1 MENKI
6 LLLLL
11 TISILFFSSC
21 NPERNKTYCKE
32 ITTND
37 VLVEACS
44 SDTSFKFVV
53 RPQIDVDDLNISIGF
68 CDENSFP
75 VSARIKNVGK
85 VIAGNEYYIEF
96 LNSDF
101 TSKEIH
107 SISKW
112 RYLDA
117 EGTVY
122 VEQDAK
128 GMCSKHVYDD
138 GVVNKKNTCYAAG
151 EKIFSCKYCGYK
163 KSEVIAMKEHEWVDN
178 KYSDMKYICNKC
190 CVRSDQK

>member
-1 MENKI
+1 MRNKI

-11 TISILFFSSC
+11 TFSILFFSSC
-21 NPERNKTYCKE
+21 NPERNKTYHKE

-44 SDTSFKFVV
+44 SNTSFKFVV
-53 RPQIDVDDLNISIGF
+53 RPQIDLNDLRISIGF
-68 CDENSFP
+68 CDENSYP
-75 VSARIKNVGK
+75 VSARTKDVGK

-107 SISKW
+107 NISKW

-122 VEQDAK
+122 VKQETK
-128 GMCSKHVYDD
+128 GICSKHDYDD
-138 GVVNKKNTCYAAG
+138 GVVNKKNTCYDVG
-151 EKIFSCKYCGYK
+151 EKIFTCKNCGYK
-163 KSEVIAMKEHEWVDN
+163 KSEATARKEHEWLDN